1 MCVSNTD
8 QDFSLARLNHNNFTE
23 KLVRLQEEG
32 YLSPFLLQ
40 QFLAN
45 KSRRINNNERKKH

>member
-1 MCVSNTD
+1 MCLRNTD

-23 KLVRLQEEG
+23 KLVRLQEDG

-45 KSRRINNNERKKH
+45 KSGRINNERKKH

>member
-1 MCVSNTD
+1 MCLRNTE
-8 QDFSLARLNHNNFTE
+8 QDFPLARLNHNHFTE

-40 QFLAN
+40 QFLAY
-45 KSRRINNNERKKH
+45 KSGRMNNERTKH

>member
-1 MCVSNTD
+1 MCLRHTD
-8 QDFSLARLNHNNFTE
+8 QDFPFTRLNQNTLVE

-32 YLSPFLLQ
+32 FLSPFLLE

-45 KSRRINNNERKKH
+45 KYGRINNERKNH